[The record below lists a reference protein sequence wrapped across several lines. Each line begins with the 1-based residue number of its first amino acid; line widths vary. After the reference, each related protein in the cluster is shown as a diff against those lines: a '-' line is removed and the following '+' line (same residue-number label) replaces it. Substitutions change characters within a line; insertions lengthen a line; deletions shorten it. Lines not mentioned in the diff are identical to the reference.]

1 MLDFKETLAYF
12 WQHVI
17 ARLNGFFP
25 ATGGTISGD
34 VTVTGTVTADKV
46 IGAVYQ

>member
-1 MLDFKETLAYF
+1 MLSFKETLAYF

-25 ATGGTISGD
+25 ATGGTVTGD
-34 VTVTGTVTADKV
+34 VKVEGTVTADKV
-46 IGAVYQ
+46 VGAVYQ